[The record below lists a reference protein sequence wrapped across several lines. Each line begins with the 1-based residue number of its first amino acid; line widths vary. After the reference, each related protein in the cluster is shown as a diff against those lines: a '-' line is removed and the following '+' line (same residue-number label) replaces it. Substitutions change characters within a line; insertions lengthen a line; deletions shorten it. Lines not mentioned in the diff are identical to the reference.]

1 MNEHVGIT
9 LDVLPGTLGG
19 ITAALG
25 GFNELVG
32 AASMLS
38 TAIGRSS
45 DAITSMTLTAGLA
58 IAGLGYESAK
68 AAGEVERAMKIVQS
82 VSGQTSSQISVLTQQ
97 ASEFSVKYKM
107 GIDEITDGLVTLG
120 RAGLS
125 SVNTQLDTMK
135 AGLEAAKVTGLELD
149 EVLNKIVQTTSL
161 LGGDINSS
169 SFGQQTQ
176 DMTTKLLATSQTA
189 PIDMNDVV
197 QTLSYSGGTAAAGG
211 INIYNEDALY
221 DYLGAIAAFGQKGVK
236 GSMAGTALR
245 AFFTKPASQTSQVT
259 EALGALNMK
268 PTDLWTDGG
277 NKMRPVSEQI
287 GLIQKQMDKLK
298 MSQIDQ
304 IELWGKIV
312 SPKMGQQMLKLNQDS
327 IRDLSA
333 KIKET
338 DSAEQLA
345 ENTMQ
350 NFLSDLKMLGEQGQ
364 KAWREL
370 GETAL
375 AWIHPVVKGLNGLM
389 NILGQDVGGFP
400 IFQQIIKGAI
410 ILVISQVIQKLGT
423 AWSLIKGIAN
433 ELKNQL
439 QGMSQRRRTEDEVLK
454 SLQAEYQAMGLT
466 EQQAKTL
473 AMESQNV
480 RSGISASTKVLGE
493 FLAKL
498 NEAVALMTKLS
509 VLSQAQS
516 LGAISSISSAQHNRL
531 FNNAGSNL
539 KDSAWFDGANKNRGF
554 LTKNEFSTLALRHG
568 MDISNAE
575 GSGLLDIY
583 KSSKFQKFA
592 KENQGS
598 DYNFPTA
605 ISLEKYLQ
613 EHEKGL
619 YDKTIN
625 PIVAVAQQVKTDTG
639 NIATNVSTLSTKKD
653 VSQIDKTKSA
663 ATEARLEAK
672 KQSAEVK
679 NTATEVKVNSSKIE
693 QNARKTMTDIQS
705 RMQIATS
712 SIKGYPMS
720 INRTVG
726 YSPFRAIQE
735 PHMTEISPLALAKAF
750 GTRDSIDKF
759 NLSRLQVP
767 QDYINDYLKTTRAF
781 YNRTKGYAF
790 MSSSFAQRESGL
802 GGSQYFNYTPSNT
815 RKRLDTQVNAWE
827 ATQQKLK
834 EKLSQEERA
843 ALEQELQVIER
854 RILRE
859 EEILTHIDNQRQ
871 ILNTLESKFRRID
884 FSVDRYGAA
893 QDEAREAI
901 QEALKPL
908 KEQKSVYEH
917 VNNVFR
923 AELDKIEKELKKV
936 EKDIA
941 SAQSKRKPNEDKI
954 NALKARQ
961 AELEEQKIL
970 VEDDILAALTMLKDT
985 ETSINTLAGIEKTT
999 YINRL
1004 DLYGSELLLEEE
1016 KYNNLVAQYDAG
1028 TEILKNEDLIEQALR
1043 GDIGAIDSISKTLQ
1057 ERKNVENSIIETE
1070 RGIERRLR
1078 QNVAGASGFSTVPG
1092 FHAGYNKNEE
1102 MFISNGK
1109 QATNDWSKSRGYM
1122 QPIGPQPNQL
1132 ISLVNANMALIS
1144 DTHKHWMIT
1153 EQILNEAYE
1162 EANIQSKQEN
1172 AKALAERKRT
1182 ATRRVRENPAL
1193 ASQSTGYNDYLQNK
1207 DATDVLAHGYN
1218 HKELQ
1223 RELMRQRARLRSN
1236 TAQIERQLAPL
1247 QAEIDEHQQIR
1258 ADLLKEKEAID
1269 KKILIHGRQEDLL
1282 NKQSSLLSR
1291 INTTDESILLLNQSY
1306 EKEMKAR
1313 LARIGP
1319 AAAPGVGVNTPG
1331 GMYSRY
1337 SMPMGQDALNKMMGG
1352 ANPAPTFSE
1361 KGIFGRF
1368 TSGYLQSISGMT
1380 NYDENRGFWG
1390 NWARNS
1396 GLLSMVNFKK
1406 IDESLAE
1413 SGKDISKLGKVSA
1426 YAGGALSSL
1435 SMMFGPIEMGLM
1447 ALSLIMQGLQVAYQN
1462 YQKELEEINSA
1473 LSEAREKIKE
1483 AEESFLSA
1491 YEEAN
1496 PKATQDEKDEALL
1509 DAYAGD
1515 TSASKDDGLQS
1526 YRDKLYG
1533 QVAAIEVN
1541 TRQKAEKE
1549 QHPVWG
1555 ESGDWE
1561 KYVGGRTKAMGGW
1574 LSLVPIIGQ
1583 WGALDARYSGDV
1595 FKEWREELQTK
1606 ARAAETLE
1614 LDKEGWDSYR
1624 SGLQFTDRSGWDLFT
1639 GNQLNSAESISR
1651 NMEKSLDI
1659 SIEKLDGTLNHYPE
1673 WIDQMDDKSDNAKYA
1688 RSIMAEGI
1696 DRLGPTKDDAY
1707 KGIWGSNNDVAQ
1719 YYRMQSESMQLS
1731 NTDKTNIMNAINDNE
1746 DFFTKMQKLY
1756 FKDSKDGKLVGRD
1769 NKTEQKILKAIQN
1782 RLGNISNQQAKI
1794 AFTLAAVS
1802 QIQKVVSEQ
1811 VQPTLMSHME
1821 AAWQGVS
1828 ITSATGDKVGGTWN
1842 TTSAVQQGVAVIS
1855 AQMAR
1860 LLQQKAV
1867 ELGSLQAEMAGI
1879 DMKDLDALRQADSG
1893 RGITINGHG
1902 YSAEDVYNAKQIY
1915 SAIVTSPY
1923 EAVALQ
1929 RGDSVE
1935 EARAFGE
1942 RMKGLLEAEGRGL
1955 LAIQQTQAKGL
1966 QYFLNPV
1973 ITDAYINSMKDSDAK
1988 ATGPADSGKDKDKNK
2003 DKDSS
2008 ANRKNWVNL
2017 AICNKKEIP
2026 KLNVNL
2032 FKKPPNF
2039 TILNRN
2045 FKLRDVN
2052 VNTADDAKSIQNAVK
2067 NSIIEIQNRSNPKII
2082 QDDAAEYDPVNA
2094 TEGGKDIPT
2103 GTRKTE

>member
-9 LDVLPGTLGG
+9 LDVLPGTFGG

-97 ASEFSVKYKM
+97 ANEFSVRYKM

-176 DMTTKLLATSQTA
+176 NMTTKLLATSQTA

-287 GLIQKQMDKLK
+287 GLIQRQMDKLK

-312 SPKMGQQMLKLNQDS
+312 SPKMGQQMLKLNQES
-327 IRDLSA
+327 IQDLSE

-364 KAWREL
+364 KAWRDL
-370 GETAL
+370 GEAAL
-375 AWIHPVVKGLNGLM
+375 AWIHPIVQGLNGLM
-389 NILGQDVGGFP
+389 NILGQDINGFP
-400 IFQQIIKGAI
+400 IFQQVIKGAI
-410 ILVISQVIQKLGT
+410 ILVISQVIQKLASVWG
-423 AWSLIKGIAN
+423 LIKSIAS

-439 QGMSQRRRTEDEVLK
+439 QGIGQRRRTEDEIVK
-454 SLQAEYQAMGLT
+454 TLQAEYKAMGLT

-473 AMESQNV
+473 ATDSQKV
-480 RSGISASTKVLGE
+480 HSGFSASNKVLGE

-509 VLSQAQS
+509 ALSQAQS
-516 LGAISSISSAQHNRL
+516 LGTISSISSAQHNRL

-539 KDSAWFDGANKNRGF
+539 KDSAWFGGANNNRGF

-568 MDISNAE
+568 MDISNTD
-575 GSGLLDIY
+575 GTGLLDIY
-583 KSSKFQKFA
+583 KSKKFQKFA

-625 PIVAVAQQVKTDTG
+625 PVVAVAQQVKTDTS
-639 NIATNVSTLSTKKD
+639 NIATNVSTLSTKKN
-653 VSQIDKTKSA
+653 VSSTTKERSA
-663 ATEARLEAK
+663 AMEARLEAK
-672 KQSAEVK
+672 KQSTEVK
-679 NTATEVKVNSSKIE
+679 NTATEVKTHSSKIE
-693 QNARKTMTDIQS
+693 QDARKTMADIQN
-705 RMQIATS
+705 RVKLITS
-712 SIKGYPMS
+712 SVKGYPMT
-720 INRTVG
+720 IDKTVG
-726 YSPFRAIQE
+726 YTPFSAIKE
-735 PHMTEISPLALAKAF
+735 PHFTEISPLTLAKVF
-750 GTRDSIDKF
+750 GTKENVNSF
-759 NLSRLQVP
+759 NLSRIQVP
-767 QDYINDYLKTTRAF
+767 QDYISDYIKKTRQF
-781 YNRTKGYAF
+781 YYYGPDHAYMT
-790 MSSSFAQRESGL
+790 SSYAQRESGL
-802 GGSQYFNYTPSNT
+802 NGSQYFNYTKRNT
-815 RKRLDTQVNAWE
+815 ESRLQTQIESWYRVRAQLQEKNS
-827 ATQQKLK
+827 K
-834 EKLSQEERA
+834 EEQ
-843 ALEQELQVIER
+843 ALLEKELASIER

-859 EEILTHIDNQRQ
+859 EEILEHINRQ
-871 ILNTLESKFRRID
+871 KQLLQDLENKFNKID
-884 FSVDRYGAA
+884 FSVERFGAA
-893 QDEAREAI
+893 QDEARKAI
-901 QEALKPL
+901 EGALKPL
-908 KEQKSVYEH
+908 QEQKKIYEH
-917 VNNVFR
+917 VNNVFSKELTQIEKSLKKLRADYEKESNRAKGPR
-923 AELDKIEKELKKV
+923 AEKIQALQTKIE
-936 EKDIA
+936 
-941 SAQSKRKPNEDKI
+941 S
-954 NALKARQ
+954 
-961 AELEEQKIL
+961 LEEQKIMI
-970 VEDDILAALTMLKDT
+970 EDDIIAVLTMLKDT
-985 ETSINTLAGIEKTT
+985 ETSINTLVGIEKTT
-999 YINRL
+999 HINRL

-1028 TEILKNEDLIEQALR
+1028 TEILKNEELIQKALK
-1043 GDIGAIDSISKTLQ
+1043 GDVGAIDAISRTLQ
-1057 ERKNVENSIIETE
+1057 ERKGVEESIIETE
-1070 RGIERRLR
+1070 RSLEQKLR
-1078 QNVAGASGFSTVPG
+1078 NNVAGASGFSTVPG
-1092 FHAGYNKNEE
+1092 FHTRQEKDESFTVVNNQQPMKEAH
-1102 MFISNGK
+1102 
-1109 QATNDWSKSRGYM
+1109 KSRGYM
-1122 QPIGPQPNQL
+1122 KPIGPEPNQL
-1132 ISLVNANMALIS
+1132 VSLVNANMALIS

-1153 EQILNEAYE
+1153 EEIFNEAYK
-1162 EANIQSKQEN
+1162 EANAQSKTEH
-1172 AKALAERKRT
+1172 AKALAERKRI
-1182 ATRRVRENPAL
+1182 ATKKVNENPAL
-1193 ASQSTGYNDYLQNK
+1193 ASQSTGYSDYLQRK
-1207 DATDVLAHGYN
+1207 DETDVLVHGYD
-1218 HKELQ
+1218 HKQL
-1223 RELMRQRARLRSN
+1223 RRDLMRQRARLQSN
-1236 TAQIERQLAPL
+1236 TAKIEKELAPL
-1247 QAEIDEHQQIR
+1247 QAKIDEHQTIR
-1258 ADLLKEKEAID
+1258 ANLVKERDAIN
-1269 KKILIHGRQEDLL
+1269 KKILLHGRQEELL
-1282 NKQSSLLSR
+1282 VKQRSILGR
-1291 INTTDESILLLNQSY
+1291 INAVDENILLLNQAY

-1313 LARIGP
+1313 LAKIGP
-1319 AAAPGVGVNTPG
+1319 AAAPGMAVQTPG
-1331 GMYSRY
+1331 GQYSRY
-1337 SMPMGQDALNKMMGG
+1337 SLPMGQEALNKMMGG
-1352 ANPAPTFSE
+1352 TNPLPTFSE
-1361 KGIFGRF
+1361 KGTIDRIKA
-1368 TSGYLQSISGMT
+1368 GYLQSISGMT
-1380 NYDENRGFWG
+1380 NYDANKGFWR

-1406 IDESLAE
+1406 IDESFAE
-1413 SGKDISKLGKVSA
+1413 SGKSVSKLGKIST

-1435 SMMFGPIEMGLM
+1435 SMMFGPLEMGMM
-1447 ALSLIMQGLQVAYQN
+1447 ALSIIMQGLQVAYQN
-1462 YQKELEEINSA
+1462 YQKELEEINSQ
-1473 LSEAREKIKE
+1473 LSEAREKINE
-1483 AEESFLSA
+1483 AEESFVSA
-1491 YEEAN
+1491 YNEAN
-1496 PKATQDEKDEALL
+1496 PKATQEEKDEALL

-1515 TSASKDDGLQS
+1515 TSASKDDGLQT
-1526 YRDKLYG
+1526 YRDKLFG
-1533 QVAAIEVN
+1533 TVAAIEIN
-1541 TRQKAEKE
+1541 TRKKADKE
-1549 QHPVWG
+1549 LHSIWG

-1561 KYVGGRTKAMGGW
+1561 RQFGGKWKEYGGW
-1574 LSLVPIIGQ
+1574 LSLVPVIGQ
-1583 WGALDARYSGDV
+1583 LGVRDARYSGDT
-1595 FKEWREELQTK
+1595 FNAWRDELA
-1606 ARAAETLE
+1606 ARNQDAIALNNKRDFASDW
-1614 LDKEGWDSYR
+1614 DKEDKWWAS
-1624 SGLQFTDRSGWDLFT
+1624 T
-1639 GNQLNSAESISR
+1639 QLNSAEQLGQSI
-1651 NMEKSLDI
+1651 EDSLDI
-1659 SIEKLDGTLNHYPE
+1659 SIEKLDGTLNHYPA
-1673 WIDQMDDKSDNAKYA
+1673 WINQMEDKSDNAKYA

-1696 DRLGPTKDDAY
+1696 DMMGPTKNRAY
-1707 KGIWGSNNDVAQ
+1707 EGIWGEGSAGSDLAQ
-1719 YYRMQSESMQLS
+1719 YYKMQSESMQLS
-1731 NTDKTNIMNAINDNE
+1731 QRDKTIIMNAINDE
-1746 DFFTKMQKLY
+1746 SDFFKRMQKIY
-1756 FKDSKDGKLVGRD
+1756 FKESKDGKLTGVD
-1769 NKTEQKILKAIQN
+1769 EKTETKILRAIQN
-1782 RLGNISNQQAKI
+1782 RLGGISRAQAKI
-1794 AFTLAAVS
+1794 ALTLAAVS
-1802 QIQKVVSEQ
+1802 EIQRVVSEQ

-1821 AAWQGVS
+1821 AAWEGVS
-1828 ITSATGDKVGGTWN
+1828 ISSGTQDQVGGTWS
-1842 TTSAVQQGVAVIS
+1842 TTSAVQQGVSIIS

-1860 LLQQKAV
+1860 LLQQKAF
-1867 ELGSLQAEMAGI
+1867 ELGSMKAEMAGI
-1879 DMKDLDALRQADSG
+1879 DMKDLDELRLTAMREPNRTSV
-1893 RGITINGHG
+1893 TINGHT
-1902 YSAEDVYNAKQIY
+1902 YDKDAMSDAVNIFSAME
-1915 SAIVTSPY
+1915 TSPY

-1929 RGDSVE
+1929 AGEDPDKARQWALDMKKLLDAN
-1935 EARAFGE
+1935 EARAT
-1942 RMKGLLEAEGRGL
+1942 AVWD
-1955 LAIQQTQAKGL
+1955 TQAKGL
-1966 QYFLNPV
+1966 QYYLNPIV
-1973 ITDAYINSMKDSDAK
+1973 TNAYIDSMKGSDAK
-1988 ATGPADSGKDKDKNK
+1988 ATGPASSGKDKNK
-2003 DKDSS
+2003 DKDKNTY
-2008 ANRKNWVNL
+2008 NRKNWVNL

-2094 TEGGKDIPT
+2094 TEGNNIPT
-2103 GTRKTE
+2103 GTKKTE